1 MEQATWTPWSGLTR
15 FGPHSV
21 SPLSTCLYPA
31 RSLQAALPAPL
42 LTVVTPSHLH
52 LGVGPAVRGQRSES
66 ETPSA
71 VPMAGQDPWRGC
83 WCPGVGALMS
93 VSTLLS
99 PGGPGV
105 AERRAMG
112 GLSARLWAPALWK
125 YLRVRGG
132 QPEGPVSGACGHCG
146 WGLKGN

>member
-1 MEQATWTPWSGLTR
+1 MSQKL
-15 FGPHSV
+15 
-21 SPLSTCLYPA
+21 
-31 RSLQAALPAPL
+31 AALCRWQDR
-42 LTVVTPSHLH
+42 T
-52 LGVGPAVRGQRSES
+52 LGVG
-66 ETPSA
+66 
-71 VPMAGQDPWRGC
+71 AGV
-83 WCPGVGALMS
+83 PGVGALMS